1 MTRPTLDPAAT
12 IGAVHLTVSDLER
25 SVAFYRDR
33 IGFTAA
39 SREGTVARFRAGGG
53 ARDLLIL
60 TEVRGARRVPRATGL
75 YHFAILVPNRRELA
89 LALRHLAKAEQRFA
103 GFSDH
108 LVSESLYLADPDGNG
123 IEIYRDRPRSEWPR
137 EADGSFRLDNLP
149 LDLDGLMGELGVG
162 EADAAWGGP
171 HRETRIG
178 HMHLQVA
185 DVKAAE
191 AFYTDVLGME
201 VTARYGSSASFIAA
215 GDYHHHVGINTW
227 ASLGA
232 SPPPPDAAGLRH
244 FEIVVSSAAERDA
257 VADRVA
263 KAGGRIEKGDGG
275 IRTEDPSGNGI
286 VLMAASGGA

>member
-1 MTRPTLDPAAT
+1 LPRPTLDPAAT
-12 IGAVHLTVSDLER
+12 IGEVHLTVSDLGR

-39 SREGTVARFRAGGG
+39 SREGSVARFRAGGG
-53 ARDLLIL
+53 ARDLLVL

-75 YHFAILVPNRRELA
+75 YHFAILVPSRRDLA

-137 EADGSFRLDNLP
+137 VDGTVRLDNLP
-149 LDLDGLMGELGVG
+149 LDLDGLMAELG
-162 EADAAWGGP
+162 EQADVAWGGL

-191 AFYTDVLGME
+191 RFYTDVLGME
-201 VTARYGSSASFIAA
+201 VTARYGSSASFVAA

-263 KAGGRIEKGDGG
+263 KAGGRIEKGGG
-275 IRTEDPSGNGI
+275 RIRTEDPSGNGI
-286 VLMAASGGA
+286 VLLAASGEA